1 MRTIRLILIFIVG
14 ALLIY
19 YTYKFKYQSFFFDA
33 VIWVGLICLGSIL
46 AFWTLFRDI
55 KLYSVEKRFKNFTL
69 SFIALVF
76 ITIILTK
83 ELKINHE
90 FDKPTLLK
98 VYNAGDFNGTGIDF
112 KTDRTYILINSAIGL
127 SNYFYGTYT
136 IDGNKITLDKD
147 RIDNIPNLKHLEI
160 IKKEKL
166 KLADEQQTENYLYLV
181 DKNGEVIKNSEK
193 YSVVIDNRNK

>member
-33 VIWVGLICLGSIL
+33 VIWVGLIFLGSIL

>member
-33 VIWVGLICLGSIL
+33 VIWVGLIFLGSIL

-98 VYNAGDFNGTGIDF
+98 VYYAGDFNGTGIDF
-112 KTDRTYILINSAIGL
+112 KTDRTYILNNSAIGL